1 MLVKQFTIR
10 VTGLLWLILLTNCL
24 QAQQLVLTVDA
35 KGGGDY
41 KTIQDAVNS
50 LPDTAN
56 DQRVIYIKNGTYSE
70 KVFISKHKITLA
82 GEDKNKTILTISLSR
97 DVWRCESPDD
107 WGVAALNL
115 RGNDIVL
122 ENMSIIN
129 SYGFDNVNDTYVEC
143 KTDTGTISKQIKRS
157 SHQMAL
163 RSFTTTRLIV
173 RNCIL
178 RAYGGDTVSPWN
190 VEEGMYYFKDCLME
204 GGVDFY
210 CPRGW
215 AWAEN
220 CEFVAHGNVAAIW
233 HDGSKYEDSKTVLVN
248 CTFRGDDGFKL
259 ARYHRD
265 AQFYLLNCRFAE
277 NMADAPVYLN
287 PSNPQNTILWGKRV
301 YFFNSHRNGGDYSWH
316 KDNLHEAKGSP
327 KAEIITP
334 QWTFGGRWNPLSVQ
348 PFEGIRNKEI
358 RNKESGSKEARDK
371 GTVQLDQIVLQA
383 NNMLL
388 YQRAIGGWPKAVGEV
403 KVDYTKQLSEAE
415 KKRTLADSLRI
426 DATIDNSATTK
437 EIRSLVNAY
446 KQTGDQR
453 YLKAAEKGIR
463 YCLKAQYANGG
474 WPQYYPDSSSY
485 RSQITYNDNAMI
497 NVLNIMQDIV
507 EQKNNFNLVDASLVP
522 LATEAVAKGIS
533 CILKT
538 QLIVNGKLTAWC
550 AQYNRKTLQPEMAR
564 KFELVSLSGMESAG
578 IVSFLLRMPNPT
590 KEMQQAIQA
599 AVEWFETVK
608 INGYVYKDI
617 ADANMPNGKDRVIVE
632 QANEVLWARFYE
644 IPNNKPFFT
653 GRDSVR
659 KYKLSEIE
667 HERRVGYAWYG
678 TWPEK
683 ILVKEYPAWK
693 KKNLIN

>member
-10 VTGLLWLILLTNCL
+10 ITGLLWLILLANCL
-24 QAQQLVLTVDA
+24 QAQQVLLVVDKEG
-35 KGGGDY
+35 KGDFRS
-41 KTIQDAVNS
+41 IQDAVNS

-56 DQRVIYIKNGTYSE
+56 EQRVIYIKNGTYSE
-70 KVFISKHKITLA
+70 KVFISKHKITLT
-82 GEDKNKTILTISLSR
+82 GEDKHKTILSISLSR
-97 DVWRCESPDD
+97 DVWRCESADD
-107 WGVAALNL
+107 WGVAAINLN
-115 RGNDIVL
+115 GNDIVL
-122 ENMSIIN
+122 ENLSIIN
-129 SYGFDNVNDTYVEC
+129 SYGFDNVNDTYVDC
-143 KTDTGTISKQIKRS
+143 KTDTGTITKQVRRS

-163 RSFTTTRLIV
+163 RSFATTRLIV

-259 ARYHRD
+259 GRYHRD
-265 AQFYLLNCRFAE
+265 AQFYLLNCSFAA

-301 YFFNSHRNGGDYSWH
+301 YFFNSHRKGGDYSWH

-327 KAEIITP
+327 KAEMITP
-334 QWTFGGRWNPLSVQ
+334 QWTFGGRWNPQAIV
-348 PFEGIRNKEI
+348 PFVFKQ
-358 RNKESGSKEARDK
+358 KDTRDK
-371 GTVQLDQIVLQA
+371 GISGRQDTRTVNDIVLQA
-383 NNMLL
+383 ENMLL
-388 YQRAIGGWPKAVGEV
+388 YQRAVGGWPKAVGEV

-415 KKRTLADSLRI
+415 KKRTLADSLRK

-437 EIRSLVNAY
+437 EIRFLINAY
-446 KQTGDQR
+446 KQTGDAR

-485 RSQITYNDNAMI
+485 RAQITYNDNAMV
-497 NVLNIMQDIV
+497 NVLNVMQDIV
-507 EQKNNFNLVDASLVP
+507 EQKNNFNLVDASLIP
-522 LATEAVAKGIS
+522 PATEAVAKGIS

-538 QLIVNGKLTAWC
+538 QLIVNGKLSAWC

-578 IVSFLLRMPNPT
+578 IVSFLLRIPHPT
-590 KEMQQAIQA
+590 QEMKQAIQA

-617 ADANMPNGKDRVIVE
+617 VDAAMPDGKDRVIVE
-632 QANEVLWARFYE
+632 QANAALWARFYE
-644 IPNNKPFFT
+644 IPNNRPFFT
-653 GRDSVR
+653 GRDSIR
-659 KYKLSEIE
+659 KYKLTEIE

-683 ILVKEYPAWK
+683 ILVKDYPAWK

>member
-1 MLVKQFTIR
+1 MSAKQTGIR
-10 VTGLLWLILLTNCL
+10 FIGLLWLILLTNCL
-24 QAQQLVLTVDA
+24 QAQQVLLVVDA
-35 KGGGDY
+35 KGAGDFRS
-41 KTIQDAVNS
+41 IQDAVNS
-50 LPDTAN
+50 LPDTASE
-56 DQRVIYIKNGTYSE
+56 QRVIYIKNGTYSE

-122 ENMSIIN
+122 ENLSIIN
-129 SYGFDNVNDTYVEC
+129 SYGFDHVNDTYVEC
-143 KTDTGTISKQIKRS
+143 KTDTGTISKQIRRS

-215 AWAEN
+215 AFAEN

-265 AQFYLLNCRFAE
+265 AQFYLLNCSFAE

-301 YFFNSHRNGGDYSWH
+301 YFFNSHRKGGDYSWH

-327 KAEIITP
+327 KAEMITP
-334 QWTFGGRWNPLSVQ
+334 QWTFGGKWNPETIVAFVFKQ
-348 PFEGIRNKEI
+348 KDT
-358 RNKESGSKEARDK
+358 RDK
-371 GTVQLDQIVLQA
+371 ETSGRQDTRTVSDIVLQA
-383 NNMLL
+383 DNMLL
-388 YQRAIGGWPKAVGEV
+388 YQRAIGGWPKAIGEV
-403 KVDYTKQLSEAE
+403 KVDYTKLLSAAE

-437 EIRSLVNAY
+437 EIRFLINAY

-453 YLKAAEKGIR
+453 YLKAAEKGVR

-485 RSQITYNDNAMI
+485 RSQITYNDNAMV
-497 NVLNIMQDIV
+497 NVLNVMQDIV
-507 EQKNNFNLVDASLVP
+507 EQKNNFNLVDASLIP
-522 LATEAVAKGIS
+522 LATEAVSKGIS

-538 QLIVNGKLTAWC
+538 QLMVNGQLTAWC

-578 IVSFLLRMPNPT
+578 IVFFLLRIPNPT
-590 KEMQQAIQA
+590 QQMKQAIQA
-599 AVEWFETVK
+599 AVEWFEKVK
-608 INGYVYKDI
+608 IEGFAYKDI
-617 ADANMPNGKDRVIVE
+617 VDASMPNGKDRVIVE
-632 QANEVLWARFYE
+632 QPNAVLWARFYE

-653 GRDSVR
+653 GRDSIR

-683 ILVKEYPAWK
+683 ILVKDYPAWK

>member
-1 MLVKQFTIR
+1 MPSKKIAIQFI
-10 VTGLLWLILLTNCL
+10 GLLWLILLANCL
-24 QAQQLVLTVDA
+24 QAQQVLLVVDKEG
-35 KGGGDY
+35 KGDFRS
-41 KTIQDAVNS
+41 IQDAVNS

-56 DQRVIYIKNGTYSE
+56 EQRVIYIKNGTYSE

-82 GEDKNKTILTISLSR
+82 GEDKHKTILSISLSR
-97 DVWRCESPDD
+97 DVWRCESADD
-107 WGVAALNL
+107 WGVAAINLN
-115 RGNDIVL
+115 GNDIVL
-122 ENMSIIN
+122 ENLSIIN
-129 SYGFDNVNDTYVEC
+129 SYGFDNVNDAYVEC
-143 KTDTGTISKQIKRS
+143 KTDTGTITKQVRRS

-163 RSFTTTRLIV
+163 RSFATTRLIV

-259 ARYHRD
+259 GRYHRD
-265 AQFYLLNCRFAE
+265 AQFYLLNCSFAA

-301 YFFNSHRNGGDYSWH
+301 YFFNSHRKGGDYSWH

-327 KAEIITP
+327 KAEMITP
-334 QWTFGGRWNPLSVQ
+334 QWTFGGKWNPQAIV
-348 PFEGIRNKEI
+348 PFVFKQQDT
-358 RNKESGSKEARDK
+358 RDK
-371 GTVQLDQIVLQA
+371 GTSGRQDTRTVNDIVLQA
-383 NNMLL
+383 DNMLL

-415 KKRTLADSLRI
+415 KKRTLADSLRK

-437 EIRSLVNAY
+437 EIRFLINAY
-446 KQTGDQR
+446 KQTGDAR

-485 RSQITYNDNAMI
+485 RAQITYNDNAMV
-497 NVLNIMQDIV
+497 NVLNVMQDIV
-507 EQKNNFNLVDASLVP
+507 EQKNNFNLVDASLIP
-522 LATEAVAKGIS
+522 PATEAVAKGIS

-538 QLIVNGKLTAWC
+538 QLIVNGKLSAWC

-578 IVSFLLRMPNPT
+578 IVSFLLRIPHPT
-590 KEMQQAIQA
+590 QEMKQAIQA

-617 ADANMPNGKDRVIVE
+617 VDAAMPDGKDRVIVE
-632 QANEVLWARFYE
+632 QANAALWARFYE

-653 GRDSVR
+653 GRDSIR
-659 KYKLSEIE
+659 KYKLTEIE

-683 ILVKEYPAWK
+683 ILVKDYPAWK